1 MTFSIPFPAMRLT
14 SGMVSTTDC
23 VELKNAVSIRK
34 HLVQRHS
41 TVNEDGVMVDVVE
54 EEAGVEEAVVAAVV
68 VEAIAAEAPVDKT
81 IDGKKIRAIDSVDQ
95 RSRRPKRRGYYTGNG
110 LG

>member
-1 MTFSIPFPAMRLT
+1 
-14 SGMVSTTDC
+14 
-23 VELKNAVSIRK
+23 
-34 HLVQRHS
+34 
-41 TVNEDGVMVDVVE
+41 MVDVVE
-54 EEAGVEEAVVAAVV
+54 DEAGVEEAVVAVV

-81 IDGKKIRAIDSVDQ
+81 IDGKKIRAIDRVDQ

>member
-1 MTFSIPFPAMRLT
+1 
-14 SGMVSTTDC
+14 MVSTTDC

-41 TVNEDGVMVDVVE
+41 TVNEDVVMVDVVE
-54 EEAGVEEAVVAAVV
+54 EEAGVEEAVAAV

-81 IDGKKIRAIDSVDQ
+81 IDGKKIRAIDRVDQ